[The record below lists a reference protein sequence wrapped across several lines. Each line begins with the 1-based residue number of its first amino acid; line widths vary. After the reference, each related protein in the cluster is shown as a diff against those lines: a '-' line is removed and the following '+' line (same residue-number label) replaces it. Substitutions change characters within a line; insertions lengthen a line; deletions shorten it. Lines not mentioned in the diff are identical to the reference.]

1 MADNKKY
8 YYLKLKE
15 NFFDSDEIII
25 LESMENGY
33 LYSNILLKLYLRSLK
48 NEGKLM
54 FNDRIPFNTR
64 MLAQVT
70 RHSENE
76 IETALQ
82 VFEDLKLVEI
92 LDNGAI
98 FMNDIQNFIGK
109 SSTHAERQKEYRRR
123 IANEKRTT
131 NSEKEVIKNNNCV
144 YKAETENEC
153 VTNVKQALNK
163 NTPEIEKEL
172 EIEKEKELQQETEP
186 SGQLSLSSLFE
197 FWECNGFGMLAPK
210 TRQDLAYWV
219 KDFQEI
225 GATEQEA
232 LELIQEALKLAI
244 NANARRYNYVNGIL
258 KNWEAK
264 RYTNVKQV
272 NADRKASAGM
282 RKDMTDRQREDAE
295 KVEREAMENPNSIY
309 NAF

>member
-8 YYLKLKE
+8 YYLRLKE

-25 LESMENGY
+25 LESMEKGY

-54 FNDRIPFNTR
+54 FNDRIPFNID
-64 MLAQVT
+64 MLSRVT
-70 RHSENE
+70 RHSENDVE
-76 IETALQ
+76 QALRI
-82 VFEDLKLVEI
+82 FEELKLVEI

-98 FMNDIQNFIGK
+98 FMSDIQNFIGK
-109 SSTHAERQKEYRRR
+109 TTTEADRKKAYRRR
-123 IANEKRTT
+123 INAEKEQIKQNNAKNENNNMVVREGVSGHLSDICPDKRTP
-131 NSEKEVIKNNNCV
+131 EK
-144 YKAETENEC
+144 
-153 VTNVKQALNK
+153 
-163 NTPEIEKEL
+163 EKEL
-172 EIEKEKELQQETEP
+172 EIEKEKELQQETEA

-197 FWECNGFGMLAPK
+197 FWESNGFGMLAPK
-210 TRQDLAYWV
+210 TRQDLTYWV
-219 KDFQEI
+219 KDFQEL

-282 RKDMTDRQREDAE
+282 RKDMTDRQREDYE

>member
-8 YYLKLKE
+8 YYLRLKE

-25 LESMENGY
+25 LESMEKGY

-54 FNDRIPFNTR
+54 FNDRIPFNID
-64 MLAQVT
+64 MLSRVT
-70 RHSENE
+70 RHSENDVE
-76 IETALQ
+76 QALRI
-82 VFEDLKLVEI
+82 FEELKLVEI

-98 FMNDIQNFIGK
+98 FMSDIQNFIGK
-109 SSTHAERQKEYRRR
+109 TTTEADRKKAYRRR
-123 IANEKRTT
+123 INAEKEQIKQNNAKNENNNMFVREGVSGHLSDICPDKRT
-131 NSEKEVIKNNNCV
+131 
-144 YKAETENEC
+144 
-153 VTNVKQALNK
+153 
-163 NTPEIEKEL
+163 PEKEL
-172 EIEKEKELQQETEP
+172 EIEKEKELQQETET

-197 FWECNGFGMLAPK
+197 FWESNGFGMLAPK

-219 KDFQEI
+219 EDFQEI
-225 GATEQEA
+225 GASEQEA
-232 LELIQEALKLAI
+232 IELIQEALSLAI

-258 KNWEAK
+258 KNWEAR

-272 NADRKASAGM
+272 NADRKTSAGM
-282 RKDMTDRQREDAE
+282 RKDMTD
-295 KVEREAMENPNSIY
+295 KEREAMEKVESEAKENPNSIY

>member
-25 LESMENGY
+25 LESMEKGY

-54 FNDRIPFNTR
+54 FNDRIPFNTK

-76 IETALQ
+76 IENALQ

-131 NSEKEVIKNNNCV
+131 NSEKEVIKNNNYV
-144 YKAETENEC
+144 YKSEAENEC

-163 NTPEIEKEL
+163 NEPEKEKEL
-172 EIEKEKELQQETEP
+172 EIEKEKELQQETEA

-197 FWECNGFGMLAPK
+197 FWESNGFGMLAPK
-210 TRQDLAYWV
+210 TRQDIAYWV
-219 KDFQEI
+219 EDFQEI
-225 GATEQEA
+225 GATEKEA
-232 LELIQEALKLAI
+232 IELIQEALNLAI

-272 NADRKASAGM
+272 NADRKTRENM
-282 RKDMTDRQREDAE
+282 PKNMTDKEREAMD

>member
-1 MADNKKY
+1 MINKRIIVSDTFLDMPLSAQALYFHLNAIADDDGFIENPNSFKRMIRASNDDLKILIAKQYILPFESGVVVVKHWLIHNYIRRDRYNETMHVEEKKKLQINEDKTYSY
-8 YYLKLKE
+8 YEGIPLVNQPTTNGIPMVDTGKDRTGKDRTGKDNNHNTKQDE
-15 NFFDSDEIII
+15 NI
-25 LESMENGY
+25 LEGSPQDE
-33 LYSNILLKLYLRSLK
+33 
-48 NEGKLM
+48 
-54 FNDRIPFNTR
+54 
-64 MLAQVT
+64 
-70 RHSENE
+70 
-76 IETALQ
+76 
-82 VFEDLKLVEI
+82 
-92 LDNGAI
+92 
-98 FMNDIQNFIGK
+98 
-109 SSTHAERQKEYRRR
+109 
-123 IANEKRTT
+123 
-131 NSEKEVIKNNNCV
+131 
-144 YKAETENEC
+144 
-153 VTNVKQALNK
+153 QA
-163 NTPEIEKEL
+163 T
-172 EIEKEKELQQETEP
+172 
-186 SGQLSLSSLFE
+186 SSLSSLFE
-197 FWECNGFGMLAPK
+197 FWECNGFGMLAPR
-210 TRQDLAYWV
+210 TREDLTYWV

>member
-1 MADNKKY
+1 MASVKRFFW
-8 YYLKLKE
+8 LKLKE
-15 NFFDSDEIII
+15 DFFKQKEIKLLRKIAGGDTHTII
-25 LESMENGY
+25 Y
-33 LYSNILLKLYLRSLK
+33 LKILLLSLK
-48 NEGKLM
+48 NNGKVYFEGVTDNFFEEIALEIDEDIENVAICMKFLEQKGLLIY
-54 FNDRIPFNTR
+54 DTEDSASLTAIPEMIGSESESARRVRKHRQNKV
-64 MLAQVT
+64 LQEKASQCNAEPLQSNKNVT
-70 RHSENE
+70 
-76 IETALQ
+76 T
-82 VFEDLKLVEI
+82 
-92 LDNGAI
+92 
-98 FMNDIQNFIGK
+98 
-109 SSTHAERQKEYRRR
+109 
-123 IANEKRTT
+123 
-131 NSEKEVIKNNNCV
+131 EKE
-144 YKAETENEC
+144 
-153 VTNVKQALNK
+153 L
-163 NTPEIEKEL
+163 EKEL

-197 FWECNGFGMLAPK
+197 FWESNGFGMLAPK
-210 TRQDLAYWV
+210 TREDLAYWV

-232 LELIQEALKLAI
+232 LELIQEALNLAI

>member
-8 YYLKLKE
+8 YYLKLAD
-15 NFFDSDEIII
+15 NFFNRQEIVFIEEMKDGDKYI
-25 LESMENGY
+25 VV
-33 LYSNILLKLYLRSLK
+33 LLKLYLLSLK
-48 NEGKLM
+48 DNGRLSFKKLVPY
-54 FNDRIPFNTR
+54 DTK
-64 MLAQVT
+64 MLAT
-70 RHSENE
+70 ITKKSERFIKKAINLFE
-76 IETALQ
+76 KYELIE
-82 VFEDLKLVEI
+82 V
-92 LDNGAI
+92 LDTGI
-98 FMNDIQNFIGK
+98 IYMNDIQSFIGK
-109 SSTHAERQKEYRRR
+109 SSTEADR
-123 IANEKRTT
+123 KREQRKRVKA
-131 NSEKEVIKNNNCV
+131 EKEQNVKN
-144 YKAETENEC
+144 TSDENMGHLSDIC
-153 VTNVKQALNK
+153 PTNVH
-163 NTPEIEKEL
+163 ERIENRDKR
-172 EIEKEKELQQETEP
+172 IENRELQQEIDKNQK
-186 SGQLSLSSLFE
+186 GLSLSSLFE
-197 FWECNGFGMLAPK
+197 FWESNGFGMLAPK

-272 NADRKASAGM
+272 NADRKASAVM

>member
-1 MADNKKY
+1 MINKRIIVSDTFLDMPLSAQALYFHLNAIADDDGFIENPNSFKRMIGASNDDLKILIAKQYILPFESGVVVVKHWLIHNYIRRDRYNETMHVEEKKKLQINEDKTYSY
-8 YYLKLKE
+8 YEGIPLVNQPTTNGIPMVDTGKDRTGKDRTGKDNNHNTKQDE
-15 NFFDSDEIII
+15 NI
-25 LESMENGY
+25 LEGSPQDE
-33 LYSNILLKLYLRSLK
+33 
-48 NEGKLM
+48 
-54 FNDRIPFNTR
+54 
-64 MLAQVT
+64 
-70 RHSENE
+70 
-76 IETALQ
+76 
-82 VFEDLKLVEI
+82 
-92 LDNGAI
+92 
-98 FMNDIQNFIGK
+98 
-109 SSTHAERQKEYRRR
+109 
-123 IANEKRTT
+123 
-131 NSEKEVIKNNNCV
+131 
-144 YKAETENEC
+144 
-153 VTNVKQALNK
+153 QA
-163 NTPEIEKEL
+163 T
-172 EIEKEKELQQETEP
+172 
-186 SGQLSLSSLFE
+186 SSLSSLFE

-219 KDFQEI
+219 KDFQEL
-225 GATEQEA
+225 GANEQEA

>member
-25 LESMENGY
+25 LESMEKGY

-54 FNDRIPFNTR
+54 FNDRIPFNTK

-76 IETALQ
+76 IENALQ

-197 FWECNGFGMLAPK
+197 FWESNGFGMLAPK

-219 KDFQEI
+219 KDFKEI
-225 GATEQEA
+225 GATEKEAVELVQEA
-232 LELIQEALKLAI
+232 LNLAI

-282 RKDMTDRQREDAE
+282 RKDMTDRQREDYE